1 MLVKQNAEIKD
12 ELKSIKATMF
22 ELLRRQKGL
31 EAVRTGQL
39 PPGIQLPL
47 RTTTEVA
54 AVEDKLTPPETYSQV
69 VGDVRL
75 IEIMEAGSKP
85 TES

>member
-31 EAVRTGQL
+31 KAVLTGQL

-47 RTTTEVA
+47 RTTSEVA
-54 AVEDKLTPPETYSQV
+54 AAEKVASPETYMTHE
-69 VGDVRL
+69 DY
-75 IEIMEAGSKP
+75 AFP
-85 TES
+85 